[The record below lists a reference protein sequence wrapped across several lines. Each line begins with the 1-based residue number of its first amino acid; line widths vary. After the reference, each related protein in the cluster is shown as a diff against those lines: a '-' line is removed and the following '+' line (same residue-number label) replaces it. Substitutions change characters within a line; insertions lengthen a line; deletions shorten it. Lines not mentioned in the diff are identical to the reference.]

1 MHREFLPILCAFLL
15 AAPAAQ
21 ASVAFDSILA
31 HEALWTL
38 DPDGFEK
45 ATPGMPFR
53 WTSVQRDSA
62 RAAAPQGMTLFGRP
76 VVEVI
81 ARFDAGK
88 LGVMTANFYARGDAG
103 DLSEPQFRTLLA
115 DTMDAISRATGLKAT
130 ARGRDASSAVKADGF
145 VWQTAKSQYLLE
157 YSFTREVKS
166 RGIPFRAEFVR
177 LEVRP
182 VEKRSTL
189 LTSATPT
196 RPRFNPADHIKRE
209 ANGDV
214 WLHDVPMV
222 DQGQKGYC
230 VVATTERVVRYYG
243 GEVDSNELAQMGN
256 SDAEGGTS
264 LTAMTAALKKVA
276 ARLRIK
282 VREHEKLE
290 IKAILAMVRDYNRA
304 AKAAGEPQI
313 PDPGNFIDVG
323 AIYGAMKGE
332 VLKEARTRNKADMNR
347 FARDVQRYVDAGVPV
362 LWSVHLGL
370 VPEPHVPQ
378 SGGGHM
384 RLIIGYNLKTQEI
397 LYSDSWGAGHEL
409 KRMKIDDAW
418 TITTQVLTIEPLT

>member
-1 MHREFLPILCAFLL
+1 
-15 AAPAAQ
+15 
-21 ASVAFDSILA
+21 
-31 HEALWTL
+31 
-38 DPDGFEK
+38 
-45 ATPGMPFR
+45 
-53 WTSVQRDSA
+53 
-62 RAAAPQGMTLFGRP
+62 MTLFGRP

-88 LGVMTANFYARGDAG
+88 LTMLTANFYARGDVG
-103 DLSEPQFRTLLA
+103 GIPEPEFRDLLTGTIA
-115 DTMDAISRATGLKAT
+115 AISTATGLKA
-130 ARGRDASSAVKADGF
+130 APRGKDASSAVKADGF

-182 VEKRSTL
+182 AEKRASL

-196 RPRFNPADHIKRE
+196 RPRFNPAERIKR
-209 ANGDV
+209 APNGDV

-243 GEVDSNELAQMGN
+243 GEVDANELAQIGN
-256 SDAEGGTS
+256 SEAEGGTS
-264 LTAMTAALKKVA
+264 LTAMTDALKKVA

-282 VREHEKLE
+282 IREHEKLE
-290 IKAILAMVRDYNRA
+290 VKAILAMIRDYNRA
-304 AKAAGEPQI
+304 AKAAGEPEI
-313 PDPGNFIDVG
+313 PDPGNLIDVG
-323 AIYGAMKGE
+323 RVYAAMKGG
-332 VLKEARTRNKADMNR
+332 VLKEARTRNRSDMSR
-347 FARDVQRYVDAGVPV
+347 FTRDVQRYIDSGVPV
-362 LWSVHLGL
+362 LWTVHLGL
-370 VPEPHVPQ
+370 IPEPHVPQ

-409 KRMKIDDAW
+409 KRMQIDNAW
-418 TITTQVLTIEPLT
+418 TITTQVLTIEPLS